1 MPLLLLVRHGE
12 TAWNAE
18 QRWQGHH
25 EEPLSPKGRDQAQAL
40 AARMAREAPAA
51 LYSSD
56 LTRARQTAEEIARA
70 AGMEPHYD
78 ARWREVDVGEWL
90 GLDPSEVEARYPEG
104 YARWLAGGTGWREG
118 ESYPEMAERALAA
131 AREIVAAHEGAAAP
145 IVCVTHGGVIR
156 SLVMHVLGMQPA
168 ARRLLATG
176 PTATV
181 TAIDATAPTWRLGSF
196 NDSGHLPA
204 A

>member
-25 EEPLSPKGRDQAQAL
+25 EEPLSPKGQAQAQAL

-56 LTRARQTAEEIARA
+56 LTRARETAEEIARA
-70 AGMEPHYD
+70 TGMIPHYD

-90 GLDPSEVEARYPEG
+90 GLDPGEVEARYPEG

-118 ESYPEMAERALAA
+118 ETYPEMAERALAA
-131 AREIVAAHEGAAAP
+131 ARELATRHAGASEP

-156 SLVMHVLGMQPA
+156 AILMDVVGMPPA
-168 ARRLLATG
+168 SRRLLATG
-176 PTATV
+176 PTATI
-181 TAIDATAPTWRLGSF
+181 TAIDARAPIWRLASY
-196 NDSGHLPA
+196 NDAGHLPR
-204 A
+204 